1 MPLGT
6 VLILLA
12 GSWIL
17 NFGHWQIL
25 WLLLAALTALCLALV
40 VRLVP
45 ADRIT
50 APPGDSISATALAST
65 TLKSVNAWLV
75 ALTFGMYSGQWIA
88 IIGFLPTIYAAQG
101 ISGTTAGLLTAI
113 VAGSNAIGN
122 LSAGRLLHRGVAA
135 WQLLVLGLATMI
147 VCAWGAFG
155 AGLPA
160 SGQFVAV
167 LLFSLVGGLVPATL
181 FVLALTLAP
190 TPQTASAT
198 IGWMQQCSSLGQFAG
213 PPLVAWVVHTAG
225 NDWQWTWVATST
237 LSALGILLALA
248 IRTRTRARDGGPT
261 AIPSPGS

>member
-1 MPLGT
+1 
-6 VLILLA
+6 
-12 GSWIL
+12 
-17 NFGHWQIL
+17 
-25 WLLLAALTALCLALV
+25 
-40 VRLVP
+40 
-45 ADRIT
+45 
-50 APPGDSISATALAST
+50 
-65 TLKSVNAWLV
+65 
-75 ALTFGMYSGQWIA
+75 
-88 IIGFLPTIYAAQG
+88 
-101 ISGTTAGLLTAI
+101 
-113 VAGSNAIGN
+113 
-122 LSAGRLLHRGVAA
+122 
-135 WQLLVLGLATMI
+135 
-147 VCAWGAFG
+147 
-155 AGLPA
+155 
-160 SGQFVAV
+160 